1 MLQVLLDLTH
11 PVKEDHPPTSAN
23 PDALV
28 HFPEATGKAAP
39 GPEAGFLKS
48 FGEPLLY

>member
-23 PDALV
+23 LDALV